1 MNGKLIEMKEVD
13 KSTIIA
19 EDFNIQVSRT
29 DKMNERKSVRLHIST
44 GLPIILTLQIIITEH
59 SPNKGR
65 KYIPINRHETF
76 SMIDH
81 IL

>member
-29 DKMNERKSVRLHIST
+29 DRMNERKSIRLHIST

-59 SPNKGR
+59 SPNKGIM
-65 KYIPINRHETF
+65 YIPIKQT
-76 SMIDH
+76 
-81 IL
+81 